1 MNITL
6 STDAILQEIYAA
18 SALRYFQNSENG
30 VCPPMLCRDQRR
42 ALRMQVKDSFAH
54 VVLRLLPHVISCNL
68 DNEADDVAETD
79 DDGDIMLELEL
90 HVPATFPES
99 AAGTLRHALEHAIA
113 MDAMELC
120 YVGHNDRLSRRHA
133 TLAAESIELI
143 EQLLS
148 ASMPMV
154 AITPR
159 WL

>member
-54 VVLRLLPHVISCNL
+54 VVLRLLPHVMSCNL
-68 DNEADDVAETD
+68 DNETAEAD

-90 HVPATFPES
+90 HVPLTFPES